1 MAAAAY
7 KVSMAV
13 SKTNGQKKIVP
24 MAGSDVNAA
33 FWTYPSGATSNALSA
48 EPCFITDL
56 VYTAAGTD
64 TSQVYLFINGI
75 NTGIII
81 YNATNLASTYNRTI
95 QQSPISIPA
104 GALVSFQQIT

>member
-7 KVSMAV
+7 KAALTVQKA
-13 SKTNGQKKIVP
+13 NGQRKSIP
-24 MAGSDVNAA
+24 MAGSDVTTA
-33 FWTYPSGATSNALSA
+33 FWTYPSGATANMLSS
-48 EPCFITDL
+48 EPVVITDI

-75 NTGIII
+75 DTGIRI
-81 YNATNLASTYNRTI
+81 YNALNLASTYNR
-95 QQSPISIPA
+95 QMQSSPVSIPA